1 VKELTIAIDGNRI
14 VIFADPMALR
24 ELADEIEALRSK
36 SEEVMVGDKK
46 PRITMPIKNLSDGST
61 SVYEAEFTY
70 K

>member
-1 VKELTIAIDGNRI
+1 MKELTIAIDGNRI

-46 PRITMPIKNLSDGST
+46 PRITMPIKNFFDGST